1 MAETYPM
8 PKWGLSME
16 EGVIS
21 EWQVEPGQPVAEGQ
35 VLATVETDKIE
46 VELEAPVDGVFAK
59 ALAAEGEEVAVGAPV
74 MVIAGDQAD
83 YEAFAAGS

>member
-21 EWQVEPGQPVAEGQ
+21 EWQVEPGQAVAEGQ